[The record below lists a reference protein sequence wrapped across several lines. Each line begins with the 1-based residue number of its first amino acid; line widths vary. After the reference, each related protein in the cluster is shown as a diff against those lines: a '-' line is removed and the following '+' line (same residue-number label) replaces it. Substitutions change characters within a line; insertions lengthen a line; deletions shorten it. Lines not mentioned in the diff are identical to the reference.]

1 MKFSDPHWLWACFLV
16 LPALSFL
23 RLLECRMRQRT
34 LTKLLGSEQIKKLII
49 PSNPRL
55 DRLNHF
61 FLTLGVFFLFLALAR
76 PQLEDQ
82 PEKVDRLG
90 IDFLVAIDT
99 SRSMLA
105 EDIEPNRM
113 AVSKDALRYLLSRL
127 KGDRMGILAFAGEA
141 RMIAPLTFDTTALDK
156 VVESIS
162 EKTLWMGGTSITKV
176 IELAAEK
183 FEEKKLE
190 TRVLVLITDGEDL
203 EGDAALTARDAFIQ
217 HQIQIFT
224 IGVGSQEGAKIPL
237 HQRDKSGKIVRTRY
251 VQGPDR
257 REVISRVDE
266 NGLRKIAQAT
276 GGEYYPVGED
286 NEGAEKLYDLS
297 LSTLAKRVESRE
309 MAEAVEAYR
318 YFLVPAIFCLLLQ
331 NFFVKGKRDPRSK

>member
-1 MKFSDPHWLWACFLV
+1 MKFSDQHWLWACFLV
-16 LPALSFL
+16 MPVLSIL
-23 RLLECRMRQRT
+23 RLLEVKMRQRT
-34 LTKLLGSEQIKKLII
+34 LTKLFGNEQIKKLII
-49 PSNPRL
+49 PSDARL
-55 DRLNHF
+55 DRLNNF
-61 FLTLGVFFLFLALAR
+61 FLFLGVLFLFLALAR

-99 SRSMLA
+99 SKSMLA
-105 EDIEPNRM
+105 EDIDPNRM

-224 IGVGSQEGAKIPL
+224 IGVGSSEGARIPL
-237 HQRDKSGKIVRTRY
+237 HSRDKTGKIVRTRY

-276 GGEYYPVGED
+276 GGEYYPVGEN
-286 NEGAEKLYDLS
+286 NEGAEQLYDLS
-297 LSTLAKRVESRE
+297 LSNLAKRVESRE

-318 YFLVPAIFCLLLQ
+318 YFLVPAILCLLLQ
-331 NFFVKGKRDPRSK
+331 NFFVKGKRDTRSA